1 MTGREKR
8 AGDDHNS
15 LIRKAIA
22 AGGLGFAVQPIHA
35 AENTDDILYAESLA
49 RVTDADGVVHAAGTF
64 VPHLDSRFDLD
75 PRILGMLLSA
85 LAADPELI
93 LGWNLSAANLAAAD
107 RFADIFGRITLQPEL
122 ARRLVVE
129 VTEPHPLVGSAIE
142 RLKMIRALGCR
153 IAIDDFGIGF
163 ATPASLL
170 QVAVDI
176 VKIDASF
183 VRDIRPG
190 RDGQNSLSH
199 MVGLAACIAPVVV
212 VEGIETEAQLEAA
225 RRAGATHVQGFL
237 LSRPAALPPFH
248 GKEGRSDLRGI
259 A

>member
-1 MTGREKR
+1 M
-8 AGDDHNS
+8 
-15 LIRKAIA
+15 A

-35 AENTDDILYAESLA
+35 ADNNNEILYAESLA
-49 RVTDADGVVHAAGTF
+49 RVTDADGVVHAAGSF
-64 VPHLDSRFDLD
+64 MPHLDSRFDLD
-75 PRILGMLLSA
+75 PRILAMLLPA
-85 LAADPELI
+85 LAADPKLI
-93 LGWNLSAANLAAAD
+93 LGWNLSAANLAASD
-107 RFADIFGRITLQPEL
+107 RFADIFGRITRHSEL

-153 IAIDDFGIGF
+153 IAIDDFGVGF

-170 QVAVDI
+170 QVSVDI

-190 RDGQNSLSH
+190 RDGQDSLSH
-199 MVGLAACIAPVVV
+199 MVGFASCIAPVVV
-212 VEGIETEAQLEAA
+212 VEGVETETQLEAV

-237 LSRPAALPPFH
+237 LSRPAALPLFRE
-248 GKEGRSDLRGI
+248 KEGRSGLRGI
-259 A
+259 G